1 VGVDHEVSM
10 IFSNAS
16 AKDDESWSNANTT
29 LARIR
34 QLKKKRKKKKKTDK
48 ILWDSSPYSND
59 EEWSDAESR
68 S

>member
-10 IFSNAS
+10 IFSSAS
-16 AKDDESWSNANTT
+16 AKDDESWPNTRT
-29 LARIR
+29 DSAIEKK
-34 QLKKKRKKKKKTDK
+34 KKKRKNRRDPMGFE
-48 ILWDSSPYSND
+48 SYSND